1 MTIERG
7 EVWWADLGRPRGSAP
22 AKRRPIVVVQS
33 QHFNRSELATIV
45 GVAVTT
51 NRRLA
56 AMPGNVLLPAS
67 ATGLS
72 EDSVANVTQL
82 VTVDRSHLEGRIGM
96 VPGWLLD
103 GIDRGLRRVLDL

>member
-7 EVWWADLGRPRGSAP
+7 EVWWAGLGKARGSAP
-22 AKRRPIVVVQS
+22 AKRRPIVVVQAEP
-33 QHFNRSELATIV
+33 FNRSELATVI

-67 ATGLS
+67 VTGLA
-72 EDSVANVTQL
+72 EDSVADVTQL
-82 VTVDRSHLEGRIGM
+82 VTLDRSHLDGRIGAL
-96 VPGWLLD
+96 PPWLLTD
-103 GIDRGLRRVLDL
+103 LDRGLRRVLAL